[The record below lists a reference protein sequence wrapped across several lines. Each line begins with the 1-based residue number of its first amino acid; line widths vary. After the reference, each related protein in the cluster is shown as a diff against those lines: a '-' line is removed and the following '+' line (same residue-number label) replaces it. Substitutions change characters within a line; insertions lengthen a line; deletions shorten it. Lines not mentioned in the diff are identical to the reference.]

1 MQPGKYYKKG
11 SDIMFFDDHIIR
23 EVLEPVTRSNISD
36 IFKTIDGNKDICK
49 DIHNSILPV
58 IKDVKL

>member
-1 MQPGKYYKKG
+1 
-11 SDIMFFDDHIIR
+11 MFFDDHIIR